1 MSQKNIQIL
10 IETMTRCGGN
20 CSGCALSSLE
30 RMTKSDID
38 FITFNEQKQAT
49 HDYLNEYN
57 ANDVE
62 SVSIFL
68 GQGDH
73 FLMQDFEIEQ
83 FVLHCSELVPT
94 DMKHKTV
101 IFITASA
108 IGKHET
114 IRYKMDLFYKYS
126 LLYEIPF
133 FIQVV
138 FDPKKMLVT
147 DKFKD
152 IYLKNILYF
161 KEKCGM
167 TELTINLG
175 QDLYEY
181 ITPKM
186 FHDWI
191 VEHGFKHVE
200 MNWVIN
206 QETHKMW
213 INSAEK
219 MFDWLE
225 QWLSIYKNDK
235 KYEINFIPFLGRS
248 FIDKNI
254 NFMDMKEKIH
264 NAFKENLYIDTQQNL
279 LLCQMGLISNLTPMS
294 ERLVTNTN
302 KLHNLEI
309 LAHEQTTKV
318 MKSILKNQTC
328 NSCEYKNICA
338 SSGSTSWFPYN
349 SQVNNKNECPWN
361 IKKFLSFFEN
371 NFVQE
376 HDILGNTIFHK
387 NPVQNTSLQKENNAV
402 YTYFEDTINNT
413 FD

>member
-1 MSQKNIQIL
+1 MLQKNIQIL
-10 IETMTRCGGN
+10 LETMTRCGGN

-38 FITFNEQKQAT
+38 FITFNNQKQIT
-49 HDYLNEYN
+49 YNYLNKYLNEEI
-57 ANDVE
+57 E
-62 SVSIFL
+62 SISIFL

-73 FLMQDFEIEQ
+73 FLMQDHEIEP
-83 FVLHCSELVPT
+83 FVEHCSQLIPIA
-94 DMKHKTV
+94 MKHKTV

-108 IGKHET
+108 IGKHDT

-126 LLYEIPF
+126 LKYEIPF

-147 DKFKD
+147 DKFKN

-181 ITPKM
+181 ITPQL

-213 INSAEK
+213 INSSEK
-219 MFDWLE
+219 MFNWLQ
-225 QWLSIYKNDK
+225 QWLSIYKLDK

-248 FIDKNI
+248 FLDKNI
-254 NFMDMKEKIH
+254 SFMDMKGKIDQ
-264 NAFKENLYIDTQQNL
+264 AFKENLYIDIQQNL

-294 ERLVTNTN
+294 ERLITNTN
-302 KLHNLEI
+302 KIDNLEV

-318 MKSILKNQTC
+318 MRSILKNQSC

-338 SSGSTSWFPYN
+338 SSGSTSWFPYD
-349 SQVNNKNECPWN
+349 SIINNKNECPWN

-376 HDILGNTIFHK
+376 NDILGKTIFHK
-387 NPVQNTSLQKENNAV
+387 NPVQSNNIIKENNA
-402 YTYFEDTINNT
+402 THLYFENLQ
-413 FD
+413 